1 MSFFKLL
8 FFLQFTI
15 LNKDVI
21 EVPLIYVM
29 FLKLGLE
36 EAFLALTCRLLSF
49 FLGSVSSLSSLAWK
63 QGRFLRAWTRVV
75 QISFPHTPLDGIQSH
90 GHAYLQG
97 MPGNVEE
104 LLTGRRGKHNVFSSI
119 LVSPVFSFQSISL
132 LFCHREG

>member
-36 EAFLALTCRLLSF
+36 AAFLVLTCRFLIF
-49 FLGSVSSLSSLAWK
+49 FLGAVSSLSSLAWK
-63 QGRFLRAWTRVV
+63 QGTFLGAWTRVV
-75 QISFPHTPLDGIQSH
+75 QISFPHTPLDCTQSH
-90 GHAYLQG
+90 CHAYLQG

-104 LLTGRRGKHNVFSSI
+104 LLTGRRRKHNVFSSI
-119 LVSPVFSFQSISL
+119 PASPVFPFQSISL
-132 LFCHREG
+132 PFCHREG